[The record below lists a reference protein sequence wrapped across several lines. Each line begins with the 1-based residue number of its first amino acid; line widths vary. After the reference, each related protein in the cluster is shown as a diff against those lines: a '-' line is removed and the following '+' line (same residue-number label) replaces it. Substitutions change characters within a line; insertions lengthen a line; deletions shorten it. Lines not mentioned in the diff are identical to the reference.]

1 MKIVAAGDAIFSSRN
16 LANRLDPALL
26 GLVRGSEAAFVNAEF
41 ICPQRTTP
49 PAPRRFI
56 TAVGE
61 EAIDELMAIGF
72 NLISVANNHTGDF
85 GPQGVLDTIEA
96 CEARDV
102 IASGIGRS
110 LEEARAPRFLD
121 TPAGRIAIVSASTT
135 RSTEFAASSPG
146 AGIAARPG
154 LNPLRWG
161 RAYVL
166 PDAEFRELQRIEAM
180 LGIAESRKEVL
191 RVEVVKDPGPDR
203 FGFGS
208 FFEGALQIER
218 GERAHVRYFHNE
230 RDGRAILDSIGDA
243 ANRADAVIFSLHTH
257 EGTDENWYSE
267 RPAPFIEAFC
277 RKAIEAGAT
286 AVMGHGPHMMR
297 GVEIHRGR
305 PIYYS
310 LNSLFMEFETGEYRM
325 TPEMYEAYGFTRDSL
340 PSHLHRSRVED
351 AAGRRIGFYG
361 EPRFSRA
368 GLALCEVSPDG
379 VLPTL
384 VPIDIDMNRPRPT
397 QRGVPAIASPSVGR
411 AIAED
416 LARMSAPYGTRVT
429 YDDGSG
435 AIRFEG

>member
-1 MKIVAAGDAIFSSRN
+1 MKIVGAGDAIFSSRN
-16 LANRLDPALL
+16 LARRLDPELVALL
-26 GLVRGSEAAFVNAEF
+26 RGADGAFANAEF
-41 ICPQRTTP
+41 ICPKRTTP

-56 TAVGE
+56 TAVGP
-61 EAIDELMAIGF
+61 EAIDELVSLGI
-72 NLISVANNHTGDF
+72 NLISFANNHTGDF
-85 GPQGVLDTIEA
+85 GPQGVLDTLEA

-110 LEEARAPRFLD
+110 LEEARAARFLD

-135 RSTEFAASSPG
+135 RSAEFAASSPG
-146 AGIAARPG
+146 SGIAPRPG

-166 PDAEFRELQRIEAM
+166 PDAEFRELQRIESL
-180 LGIAESRKEVL
+180 LGIADSRKEVL

-203 FGFGS
+203 FAFGS
-208 FFEGALQIER
+208 FFEGSLQIER
-218 GERAHVRYFHNE
+218 GDHAHVRYSYNE
-230 RDGRAILDSIGDA
+230 HDGRALLDAIGDA
-243 ANRADAVIFSLHTH
+243 ASRADVVVFSLHTH
-257 EGTDENWYSE
+257 EGTNENWYSE
-267 RPAPFIEAFC
+267 RPVPFIEAFC

-286 AVMGHGPHMMR
+286 AVFGHGPHMMR

-325 TPEMYEAYGFTRDSL
+325 SPEMYEAYGFTRASL

-351 AAGRRIGFYG
+351 AEGSRIGFYG
-361 EPRFSRA
+361 EPRFSRS
-368 GLALCEVSPDG
+368 GLAVCDVDG
-379 VLPTL
+379 AGVTPTL
-384 VPIDIDMNRPRPT
+384 VPLDIDMNRPRPT
-397 QRGVPAIASPSVGR
+397 ERGTPAIASEAVGK

-429 YDDGSG
+429 YDEGNG
-435 AIRFEG
+435 RIRFQG